1 MAWIDV
7 RKAYD
12 SIDHKWL
19 KEMRI
24 LHKFRQWLSRVVQ
37 RISARWNTRINART
51 RQGDE
56 VSEMIKFNEGLPQ
69 GDALC
74 PRLFTLCINP
84 IAWKLKAAEGYRLS
98 KPINQK
104 NNRSTIHWWF
114 KTFAAS
120 QDKLGRISRSTN
132 SAMADAG
139 LQWNERKCS
148 VTHVKIGGL
157 DTRSAEIEVG
167 ESEVITSLKEG
178 THYKLLGVMENVKQE
193 DNLQVLKCAAKVYL
207 QRMSVIRSS
216 PLSDFNKVM
225 ASNQFA
231 LSSAFLSC
239 AAEFSWEFRHARPRG
254 KYLSCLIF
262 LASKGRFLTVRGE
275 RVNRA
280 QPD

>member
-104 NNRSTIHWWF
+104 NNRSTIH
-114 KTFAAS
+114 
-120 QDKLGRISRSTN
+120 
-132 SAMADAG
+132 
-139 LQWNERKCS
+139 
-148 VTHVKIGGL
+148 
-157 DTRSAEIEVG
+157 
-167 ESEVITSLKEG
+167 
-178 THYKLLGVMENVKQE
+178 
-193 DNLQVLKCAAKVYL
+193 
-207 QRMSVIRSS
+207 
-216 PLSDFNKVM
+216 
-225 ASNQFA
+225 
-231 LSSAFLSC
+231 
-239 AAEFSWEFRHARPRG
+239 
-254 KYLSCLIF
+254 
-262 LASKGRFLTVRGE
+262 
-275 RVNRA
+275 
-280 QPD
+280 